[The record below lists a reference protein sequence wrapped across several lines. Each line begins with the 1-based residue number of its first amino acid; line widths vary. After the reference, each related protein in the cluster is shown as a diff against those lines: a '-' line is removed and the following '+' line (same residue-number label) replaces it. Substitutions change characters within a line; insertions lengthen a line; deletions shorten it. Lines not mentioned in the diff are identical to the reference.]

1 MASQFA
7 NTGGERNQVHPLR
20 SAVASVRG
28 KANRDPSARV
38 FGSPVVPDNG
48 RPRKQAARFQ
58 DLLQQPSHAYIAGRA
73 NAGDSCITTSS
84 QSPLVS
90 MATSLSGPL
99 PDLWLPDLAK
109 THARCDIRSTSAN
122 LPRKHLVFLHRRAF
136 RGIDRFTA
144 TGRVP
149 KVKLSSLSQ
158 RNYRQNRL
166 SRNNSPATSGNLAD
180 IFDRIT
186 KSGSP
191 KAILPSPD

>member
-1 MASQFA
+1 
-7 NTGGERNQVHPLR
+7 
-20 SAVASVRG
+20 
-28 KANRDPSARV
+28 
-38 FGSPVVPDNG
+38 
-48 RPRKQAARFQ
+48 
-58 DLLQQPSHAYIAGRA
+58 
-73 NAGDSCITTSS
+73 
-84 QSPLVS
+84 
-90 MATSLSGPL
+90 
-99 PDLWLPDLAK
+99 
-109 THARCDIRSTSAN
+109 
-122 LPRKHLVFLHRRAF
+122 LVFLHRRAF